1 MMEAVLQSFLAGAPV
16 LILHFALTLAMLGL
30 GATLYVMI
38 TPYHEL
44 QLIRDGNVAAAISLG
59 GVLLGMAIP
68 LAFAMAASVNT
79 IDILIFGALTLV
91 LQLACYRIAD
101 FLIRDLPRRIVD
113 GEISAAILL
122 ASIKIFKTFTLLIV
136 FKALFFCECSI
147 FSSLFRIL

>member
-1 MMEAVLQSFLAGAPV
+1 MEAVLQSFLAGAPV

-122 ASIKIFKTFTLLIV
+122 ASIKLSVGAINAAAV
-136 FKALFFCECSI
+136 GG
-147 FSSLFRIL
+147 

>member
-122 ASIKIFKTFTLLIV
+122 ASIKLSVGAINAAAV
-136 FKALFFCECSI
+136 GG
-147 FSSLFRIL
+147 

>member
-122 ASIKIFKTFTLLIV
+122 ASF
-136 FKALFFCECSI
+136 
-147 FSSLFRIL
+147 

>member
-113 GEISAAILL
+113 SEISAAILL
-122 ASIKIFKTFTLLIV
+122 ASIKLSVGAINAAAV
-136 FKALFFCECSI
+136 GG
-147 FSSLFRIL
+147 